1 MPGVSSLGGDLDLFS
16 SLIRSRDRERLL
28 DYALKVVDIF
38 YRNCVALDLP
48 IITAALVQG
57 DALGGGFEGV
67 LSSNLIVAEKGC
79 RFGFPEILFNL
90 FPGMGAYSLL
100 ARRISPALA
109 ERMIMSGRIYGAEE
123 LYEMGVVDVLAE
135 DGRGEERLR
144 DYMASSA
151 ATHAAHRAIYKARH
165 RFSPTNHPE
174 MIYITTPWVATRM
187 GVGRG
192 RLIWSTSAT

>member
-1 MPGVSSLGGDLDLFS
+1 MRISDWSSDVCSSDL
-16 SLIRSRDRERLL
+16 
-28 DYALKVVDIF
+28 YALKVVDIV

-79 RFGFPEILFNL
+79 RFGLPEILFNL

-109 ERMIMSGRIYGAEE
+109 ERMIRS
-123 LYEMGVVDVLAE
+123 
-135 DGRGEERLR
+135 EERR
-144 DYMASSA
+144 VG
-151 ATHAAHRAIYKARH
+151 K
-165 RFSPTNHPE
+165 E
-174 MIYITTPWVATRM
+174 
-187 GVGRG
+187 GVRTCRTG
-192 RLIWSTSAT
+192 

>member
-1 MPGVSSLGGDLDLFS
+1 
-16 SLIRSRDRERLL
+16 
-28 DYALKVVDIF
+28 
-38 YRNCVALDLP
+38 
-48 IITAALVQG
+48 
-57 DALGGGFEGV
+57 
-67 LSSNLIVAEKGC
+67 
-79 RFGFPEILFNL
+79 
-90 FPGMGAYSLL
+90 MGAYSLL

-165 RFSPTNHPE
+165 RVSPITHQE
-174 MIYITTPWVATRM
+174 LIDITTLWVDTALGLEGSEERRVGKEGVRM
-187 GVGRG
+187 R
-192 RLIWSTSAT
+192 